1 MTRVAPAGPL
11 HGRLRPP
18 PDKSISHRA
27 AIVAAMGESV
37 TPLHGYLEAAD
48 THSTLTAIRALGA
61 HVEATRGPAAA
72 SAGLSLS
79 IEGIGLRGPGHR
91 APKLAIDVGNAGT
104 LLRLLPGW
112 LAGQGVGAWTLDG
125 DESIRRRPVDRVAE
139 PLRRMG
145 AAIECRQGRLP
156 PLRVEGAKL
165 RGITYELPV
174 PSAQVKSCVLL
185 AALLAEGASEVVE
198 PAPTRDHSERM
209 LAAAG
214 ASIRASDGRIRIE
227 PVERLEPE
235 RIEIPGDFSSAAF
248 ALVAALLVPGSE
260 IRIEGVGLNPTRIA
274 LVSIAERMGGRIEV
288 VAGEPAG
295 PEPRGEILV
304 RSSELQATEVE
315 PDEVAVAIDELPL
328 VALLACFADGESV
341 VRGAGE
347 LRHKESDR
355 LAAIVDGLR
364 RLGAQIEPLSD
375 GFAIRGAGGLRGGTL
390 DARGDHRLAML
401 GAVAG
406 LASRDGVEV
415 AELDVAGISYPGF
428 ERDLR
433 SLLG

>member
-1 MTRVAPAGPL
+1 MTRVAPVGPL

-27 AIVAAMGESV
+27 AIVAAMGESA
-37 TPLHGYLEAAD
+37 TPIHGYLEADD

-61 HVEATRGPAAA
+61 HVEATREPAAA

-79 IEGIGLRGPGHR
+79 IEGIGLRGPGYR
-91 APKLAIDVGNAGT
+91 APRLEIDVGNAGT

-112 LAGQGVGAWTLDG
+112 LAGQGVGMWTLDG

-145 AAIECRQGRLP
+145 AGVECREDRLP
-156 PLRVEGAKL
+156 PIRVEGAEL
-165 RGITYELPV
+165 RGVTYELPV
-174 PSAQVKSCVLL
+174 ASAQVKSCVLL
-185 AALLAEGASEVVE
+185 AALLAEGGSEVVE

-214 ASIRASDGRIRIE
+214 ANVQVAERRIRIDPLERVE
-227 PVERLEPE
+227 PD

-248 ALVAALLVPGSE
+248 ALIAALLVPGSE
-260 IRIEGVGLNPTRIA
+260 IRIEGVGLNPTRTA
-274 LVSIAERMGGRIEV
+274 LLSIVERMGGRIEV

-295 PEPRGEILV
+295 PEPRGEISA
-304 RSSELQATEVE
+304 RSSELHATEVE
-315 PDEVAVAIDELPL
+315 PDEVALAIDELPL
-328 VALLACFADGESV
+328 VALLACFADGETV

-355 LAAIVDGLR
+355 LATIVEGLSA
-364 RLGAQIEPLSD
+364 LGAQVEPLAD
-375 GFAIRGAGGLRGGTL
+375 GFAVRGSGGVVGGHL
-390 DARGDHRLAML
+390 DPRGDHRLAML

-415 AELDVAGISYPGF
+415 AGLEVAGISYPGF